1 MGQLYPDGPAGGT
14 LKSWRCGSG
23 GSRGDTGSLPTTLL
37 PRTQC
42 KGGSRSHS
50 RDPWAVVSCS
60 LHCWRSLPSA
70 PHPPAPD
77 PRCLFLS
84 LCSAALEGCTPC
96 QPCLRAGKAQP
107 RASQEKAHPG
117 TSPHHLKASLN
128 SWWPLCLR
136 FPQSRN
142 ITNTALV
149 SVRIWSLFKASSHLK
164 RQGTPTESGR
174 VILIST

>member
-50 RDPWAVVSCS
+50 RDPWAVVPAASTAGGLS
-60 LHCWRSLPSA
+60 RLLPT
-70 PHPPAPD
+70 PLAPD

-84 LCSAALEGCTPC
+84 LCSAALEGCTPPAMLESREGPAQSQSGEGPPRN
-96 QPCLRAGKAQP
+96 QPTSSKGLTEFMGASVLMVSSIQKHYQYSSCL
-107 RASQEKAHPG
+107 SED
-117 TSPHHLKASLN
+117 
-128 SWWPLCLR
+128 
-136 FPQSRN
+136 
-142 ITNTALV
+142 LV
-149 SVRIWSLFKASSHLK
+149 TF
-164 RQGTPTESGR
+164 
-174 VILIST
+174 